1 MPPGYESI
9 SLFTII
15 DPQISQIVGVLKENS
30 VSLWREISRYNLFL
44 SSGILSISL
53 MKISEADVELL
64 LLVYFVRLVKTSC

>member
-53 MKISEADVELL
+53 MKIREADVELL
-64 LLVYFVRLVKTSC
+64 LLVYFVKLVKTSC